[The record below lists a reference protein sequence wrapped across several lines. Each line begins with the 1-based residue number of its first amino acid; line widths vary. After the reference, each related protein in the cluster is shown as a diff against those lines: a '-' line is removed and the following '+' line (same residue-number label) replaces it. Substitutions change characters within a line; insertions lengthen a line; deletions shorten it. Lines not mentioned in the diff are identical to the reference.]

1 MIDSTTGTILITAVV
16 GSAIYFALKYKKDQR
31 QGLPRSD
38 GGLAGLIS
46 KQDIFK
52 TATPTLATQKP
63 NQKLLK
69 TAHFI

>member
-31 QGLPRSD
+31 QGLQSTKNNIP
-38 GGLAGLIS
+38 GFFS
-46 KQDIFK
+46 KSGAFD